1 MRATPPCRLG
11 TVVLVRHRIHSGG
24 FRAYALH
31 FVSVFGSAKAGIH
44 RDKLGGGLKST
55 ASLPAWSRDSLIIAL
70 RRQAPPV
77 AKMHSKLRLWSA
89 SSLDGDEPQWRGLKE
104 FQWLS
109 HDAGLSPSGCGH
121 NQSKTKSDCWPPWRL
136 GDRRCSP
143 PPDSFRWFSGLCTT
157 FRQCFW

>member
-1 MRATPPCRLG
+1 MSFQRASVRFQMLNGNLFTTNPRRQKSGAELCNSARDRKSNRSDSAISSFARRRLQSAVSHRPVHRTSRPCRQTG
-11 TVVLVRHRIHSGG
+11 RWRPGPNRHLADR
-24 FRAYALH
+24 RN
-31 FVSVFGSAKAGIH
+31 H
-44 RDKLGGGLKST
+44 RCC
-55 ASLPAWSRDSLIIAL
+55 
-70 RRQAPPV
+70 
-77 AKMHSKLRLWSA
+77 H
-89 SSLDGDEPQWRGLKE
+89 QWRGVKE